1 MTTEMRLVNDIIVTS
16 EKLIELL
23 ELEVD
28 YEPDVISTIETLQET
43 VEKYKEKMEDMNE
56 LDNLDIE

>member
-1 MTTEMRLVNDIIVTS
+1 MTTEMRLVNDIIVTT

-28 YEPDVISTIETLQET
+28 YEPDVVPTIETLTET
-43 VEKYKEKMEDMNE
+43 VWKYKEKMEDMNE

>member
-1 MTTEMRLVNDIIVTS
+1 MTTEMRLVNEIIVTS

-43 VEKYKEKMEDMNE
+43 VEKYKEKMEDMEE

>member
-16 EKLIELL
+16 EKLVELL
-23 ELEVD
+23 ILEKD
-28 YEPDVISTIETLQET
+28 YDPDVVPVIESLTDM
-43 VEKYKEKMEDMNE
+43 VWKYKEKQEDMEE